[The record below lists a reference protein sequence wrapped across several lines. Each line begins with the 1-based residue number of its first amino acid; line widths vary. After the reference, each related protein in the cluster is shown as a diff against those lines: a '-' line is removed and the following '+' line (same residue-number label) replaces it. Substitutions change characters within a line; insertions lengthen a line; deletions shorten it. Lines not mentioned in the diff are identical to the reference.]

1 MKKSALTVLL
11 LLTACQNESSEKN
24 TGILDR
30 IKIFLGLTQPDIPLE
45 DTRSEGRTRIIPEIQ
60 SSVSDGNWT
69 GGELASSDQS
79 SVADG
84 PGRIISESGYKTGD
98 IEKPIERPVFPVEQN
113 NEEKTSTDSS
123 MVQAETM
130 AEPSLPK
137 AAIPENTTDTISAQE
152 DAVNPVAAGDMPPLV
167 YGPDMSADENTGSLS
182 GSAEKNL
189 ADVSP
194 QDKPWSS
201 AGLEYGFSSDGT
213 AQQPASDV
221 GG

>member
-11 LLTACQNESSEKN
+11 LLTACQNEGSDKSK
-24 TGILDR
+24 GILDR
-30 IKIFLGLTQPDIPLE
+30 IKIFLGLAQPDLPIE
-45 DTRSEGRTRIIPEIQ
+45 DTRSEGRTRIIPEVQ

-69 GGELASSDQS
+69 GGELVSSDQS

-113 NEEKTSTDSS
+113 NEGKTSTDSP
-123 MVQAETM
+123 MVEAETM
-130 AEPSLPK
+130 AEPALPK
-137 AAIPENTTDTISAQE
+137 PVIPENTTDAISHQE
-152 DAVNPVAAGDMPPLV
+152 DAVNPVTTGDMPPLV
-167 YGPDMSADENTGSLS
+167 YGPDMSADENTRSLS
-182 GSAEKNL
+182 GVAEKNPM
-189 ADVSP
+189 DVPP

-213 AQQPASDV
+213 ARQPASGD
-221 GG
+221 